1 MLFFIESY
9 DKTVWVVDGN
19 RYVEMI
25 QIYMLYLC
33 YNIIS
38 RNTAIKNNTETFG
51 ILSLT

>member
-9 DKTVWVVDGN
+9 DETVYVVDGN

-25 QIYMLYLC
+25 EIYMLYLC

-38 RNTAIKNNTETFG
+38 RNIKNNTHLEYYH
-51 ILSLT
+51 